1 MGFTKEQLEAVESEI
16 AALKA
21 GTFSIGQLS
30 VDQEKTLAALVRL
43 REVIRSNLAG
53 KEGIRFGKARIDG
66 VDSSE

>member
-1 MGFTKEQLEAVESEI
+1 MAFTKEQLDAVEGEI

-43 REVIRSNLAG
+43 REVIRTDMAAR
-53 KEGIRFGKARIDG
+53 EGITFGRAKIDG
-66 VDSSE
+66 VDG